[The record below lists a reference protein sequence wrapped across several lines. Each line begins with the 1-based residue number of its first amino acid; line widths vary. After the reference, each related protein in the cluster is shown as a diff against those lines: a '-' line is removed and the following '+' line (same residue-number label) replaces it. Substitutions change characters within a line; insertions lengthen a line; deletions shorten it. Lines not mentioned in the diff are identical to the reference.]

1 LQPFSAAGSGRGAP
15 LEVKFDLFVSEGV
28 DYLASDDGFTM
39 EFAQS
44 APQAESFMKTLKVE
58 AVSREPKQP

>member
-1 LQPFSAAGSGRGAP
+1 M
-15 LEVKFDLFVSEGV
+15 KFDLFVSEGV

-44 APQAESFMKTLKVE
+44 APQAESLMKTLKVE